1 MSLEDK
7 PQMRL
12 GLPKVD
18 MNVCLLGEDRE
29 CAECRRWCPYGAIRY
44 VFSEASYTL
53 IPVIDTKKCT
63 GCGACEMACPTKPG
77 KAIVVVP
84 PA

>member
-1 MSLEDK
+1 M
-7 PQMRL
+7 
-12 GLPKVD
+12 GLAKVD

-44 VFSEASYTL
+44 VFSEDSYSLT
-53 IPVIDTKKCT
+53 PVIDTEKCN
-63 GCGACEMACPTKPG
+63 GCGACEMACPTKPA

-84 PA
+84 LA